1 MIDRMNKKVLLADYD
16 HAYRNMLMV
25 NLKQMGFEVF
35 ATADPL
41 EALTLASVNEV
52 DIAVVDCLK
61 EHDDT
66 GFVLVYRLRKLSP
79 LLPVI
84 LVSSVSSTTGIS
96 FNSESERERKWLN
109 ADVFLNKDISVE
121 GVVKE
126 IFRLL
131 RLKK

>member
-1 MIDRMNKKVLLADYD
+1 MNKKVLLADYD
-16 HAYRNMLMV
+16 HAYRSSLAV
-25 NLKQMGFEVF
+25 ALKQMGFEVYT
-35 ATADPL
+35 TADPV

-52 DIAVVDCLK
+52 DIAVVDCLR

-66 GFVLVYRLRKLSP
+66 GFVLAYRLRKYSP

>member
-1 MIDRMNKKVLLADYD
+1 MNKKVLLADYD

>member
-1 MIDRMNKKVLLADYD
+1 MNKKVLLADYD
-16 HAYRNMLMV
+16 HAYRNMLMA